1 MICKDI
7 ILAAAGM
14 QKGSYGYSN
23 LNFSLSKGGP
33 MPISGVVIS
42 SRPQDK
48 KAVLLT
54 LAAMPD
60 VEVFGDDEQGHIVAV
75 LETATSEDMQNL
87 IDRISKNEMVLNV
100 GLTYLNTEDEAF
112 RPADGKDVPKP
123 IGFRKEYLS

>member
-1 MICKDI
+1 
-7 ILAAAGM
+7 
-14 QKGSYGYSN
+14 
-23 LNFSLSKGGP
+23 
-33 MPISGVVIS
+33 MPISGVIIS

-75 LETATSEDMQNL
+75 LETTSSEDMQNL
-87 IDRISKNEMVLNV
+87 IDRISKNRMVLNV

-112 RPADGKDVPKP
+112 RPADGKDVSKP

>member
-1 MICKDI
+1 
-7 ILAAAGM
+7 
-14 QKGSYGYSN
+14 
-23 LNFSLSKGGP
+23 

-48 KAVLLT
+48 TAVLLT
-54 LAAMPD
+54 LAAMSA

-75 LETATSEDMQNL
+75 LETVTSEDMQNL
-87 IDRISKNEMVLNV
+87 IDRISKDQMVLNV

-112 RPADGKDVPKP
+112 RPSDDKDVPKP